1 MYDYSALTLLTKRSL
16 TSTWRISAIWF
27 KVLRSGWTFW
37 FMYLDTVQL
46 LLPIYSLSQRPVLSF
61 SAKTTFILLSL
72 RSSMFIRF
80 NFRTKVINLY
90 EKDGY
95 FWKKVTQSPI
105 ISLKLLYNATQNTH
119 FRRLLSN
126 YRIKHIW
133 LMKRQ
138 WGSSLH
144 ILHLQ

>member
-1 MYDYSALTLLTKRSL
+1 M
-16 TSTWRISAIWF
+16 
-27 KVLRSGWTFW
+27 RSGWTFW

-80 NFRTKVINLY
+80 NFRAKVINLY
-90 EKDGY
+90 EKDGN
-95 FWKKVTQSPI
+95 FFFF
-105 ISLKLLYNATQNTH
+105 LKESYTNPYNFTELLYNATQNTH

-126 YRIKHIW
+126 YRIKHI
-133 LMKRQ
+133 
-138 WGSSLH
+138 
-144 ILHLQ
+144 